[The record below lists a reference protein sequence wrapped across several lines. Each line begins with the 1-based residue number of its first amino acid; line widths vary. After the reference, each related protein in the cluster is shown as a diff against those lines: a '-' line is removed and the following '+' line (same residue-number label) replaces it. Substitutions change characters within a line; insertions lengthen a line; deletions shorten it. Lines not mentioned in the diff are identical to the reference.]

1 MKILVCISKTP
12 DTTAKISFT
21 ADGSQF
27 NEDGVQFI
35 MNPYDEWYALVKALE
50 IKEQVGGTVTVINVG
65 TNANDTVI
73 RKALA
78 IGADDAIR
86 VNMPAAT
93 SRNVA
98 QQIADVANNK
108 GYELI
113 LLGKE
118 TINYNGSEVGS
129 MISGLLD
136 WPFISYATALE
147 LNGDDIQVTRDIEG
161 GGETISVSAPLIVSA
176 AKGLAEQ
183 RIPNMRGIMMAK
195 RKPLEVIEPVGQSSG
210 PEVVK
215 YQKPAGRTA
224 CTYVDAEQMDELV
237 RLLHEE
243 AKVI

>member
-12 DTTAKISFT
+12 DTTAKIAFT
-21 ADGSQF
+21 DDDTAFDESGI
-27 NEDGVQFI
+27 QFI

-50 IKEQVGGTVTVINVG
+50 VKEEVGGSVTVLNVG
-65 TNANDTVI
+65 PAANDTII

-86 VNMPAAT
+86 VNKSA
-93 SRNVA
+93 SSSL
-98 QQIADVANNK
+98 DVARQVAHVL
-108 GYELI
+108 ETRAFDLI

-129 MISGLLD
+129 MLAALLA
-136 WPFISYATALE
+136 WPFISYATALQVDGE
-147 LNGDDIQVTRDIEG
+147 VLTVTRDIEG
-161 GGETISVSAPLIVSA
+161 GSETISGRTPMIVSA
-176 AKGLAEQ
+176 AKGIAEQ

-195 RKPLEVIEPVGQSSG
+195 RKPLEVVDPITVEDPISI
-210 PEVVK
+210 VK
-215 YQKPAGRTA
+215 YRKPVGRTA
-224 CTYVDAEQMDELV
+224 CKYVEPDQMDELV